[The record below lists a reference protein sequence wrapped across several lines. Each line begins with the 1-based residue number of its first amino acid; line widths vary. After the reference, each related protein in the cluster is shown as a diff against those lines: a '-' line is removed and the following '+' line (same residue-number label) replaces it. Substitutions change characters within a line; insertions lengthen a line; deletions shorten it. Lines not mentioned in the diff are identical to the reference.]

1 MALELID
8 IGFNTNFFNFLF
20 GKKGVIRMITKDI
33 KVGDRV
39 THDNVIGKVIQIEQ
53 LLNYSTKTMDKFYLV
68 EFDLMDEEIEIL
80 FTEDEI
86 KLV

>member
-1 MALELID
+1 
-8 IGFNTNFFNFLF
+8 
-20 GKKGVIRMITKDI
+20 MITKDI

-39 THDNVIGKVIQIEQ
+39 THDNEIGKVIQIEQ
-53 LLNYSTKTMDKFYLV
+53 LLNYSTKTVDKFYLV
-68 EFDLMDEEIEIL
+68 EFDLMDEKIEIL

>member
-1 MALELID
+1 
-8 IGFNTNFFNFLF
+8 
-20 GKKGVIRMITKDI
+20 MITKDI

-68 EFDLMDEEIEIL
+68 EFDLMDEKIEIL